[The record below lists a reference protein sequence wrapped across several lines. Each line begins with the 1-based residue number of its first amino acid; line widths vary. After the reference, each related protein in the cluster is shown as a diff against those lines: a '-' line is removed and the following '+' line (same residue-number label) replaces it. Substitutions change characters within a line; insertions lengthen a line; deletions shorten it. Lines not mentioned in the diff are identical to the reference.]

1 MIRAD
6 LELELGDL
14 HERARMKHQHAPQVR
29 PGLDLQH
36 EPLRAALVRG
46 RVGDDAKDVAPE
58 PGLEGRS
65 IRANVGVELKGIVWV
80 GD

>member
-1 MIRAD
+1 VVVHRVDATLVIRAD

-14 HERARMKHQHAPQVR
+14 HERARMEHQHAPQVR

-58 PGLEGRS
+58 PGLE
-65 IRANVGVELKGIVWV
+65 L
-80 GD
+80 